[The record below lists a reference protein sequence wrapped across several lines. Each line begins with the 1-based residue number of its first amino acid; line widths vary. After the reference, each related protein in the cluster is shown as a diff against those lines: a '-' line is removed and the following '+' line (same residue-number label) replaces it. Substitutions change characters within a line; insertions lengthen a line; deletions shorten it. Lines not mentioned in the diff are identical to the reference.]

1 VHPSGGVATLSDRWR
16 SPARLTQGHPRQV
29 DAGDG
34 IRRALRAA
42 RGGLPGRDAER
53 FGMGPAVVLSQ
64 DLAEPAGPV
73 RHGAPA
79 DLATG
84 DRQLGDG
91 HGEAVGK

>member
-1 VHPSGGVATLSDRWR
+1 VTAGALR
-16 SPARLTQGHPRQV
+16 PAHKVIR
-29 DAGDG
+29 DSFAGDG

-53 FGMGPAVVLSQ
+53 LGMGPAVVLSK
-64 DLAEPAGPV
+64 DLTEPARPV

-79 DLATG
+79 NLAAG

-91 HGEAVGK
+91 HGEATCSYTSVMRAPLG